1 MKEQNDRRIF
11 TFVAVSL
18 AVMWTWSYFFAPPPP
33 EQSAAAVV
41 EGAAAEGTAAAGAV
55 PASATPAPSA
65 PVASE
70 APCTG
75 KSAVLESA
83 TAALEVS
90 DCGAIRSVR
99 FPGVGAPKVVTGW
112 WSWAWGRATGSE
124 SGGWVPYAGGDHDL
138 DLLTKGE
145 LLAAGRG
152 PYAFGGTWT
161 ITSTDPLVQE
171 RRTADGFRVVRTI
184 TRGASPDLWNVRIHM
199 ESDRPLLGPFWVGS
213 ADQFGTFSAYST
225 APTLLNWTE
234 GDWDAEHLA
243 SGADFSAPKVWDG
256 PAGWSGVGDRFYLV
270 AAAPDD
276 PAAASRA
283 EWARLDADR
292 VGSFYVLAAPSLAP
306 GAPIDV
312 SFTVYAGP
320 RELARLEAAGHGFE
334 EAVSLG
340 WFGLFAKFLLVTL
353 HLIQSVVGDWGYS
366 ILALTLL
373 VRVVTYPLTRQAV
386 VSGRRMQ
393 ALQPLMKELQEKYA
407 DDKETLNREMMA
419 LYGKHGVNPLGGCF
433 PMLVQMPVF
442 IALFTALQ
450 YEPSLFNQQFF
461 YVQDLSAQ
469 DPYGFLSLFVVVGMY
484 VQQTMMPTTGMDPT
498 QAQMLKLMPLFF
510 GLMMW
515 SSPAGLALY
524 YSLNTVLAIVQQWY
538 NTRSIPPAVLDGD
551 ANVPS

>member
-1 MKEQNDRRIF
+1 MKDQNERRLF
-11 TFVAVSL
+11 TAVAISL
-18 AVMWTWSYFFAPPPP
+18 ALIWLWQFFFAPPPP
-33 EQSAAAVV
+33 VAETAAGVV
-41 EGAAAEGTAAAGAV
+41 DGAPAEDVAGAAPAA
-55 PASATPAPSA
+55 A
-65 PVASE
+65 PVAPVSAASAE

-75 KSAVLESA
+75 KTAVIKSD
-83 TAALEVS
+83 TSALEVS
-90 DCGAIRSVR
+90 DCGAIRSVS
-99 FPGVGAPKVVTGW
+99 FPGIAEPKVVTGW
-112 WSWAWGRATGSE
+112 WTWAWHRVNGTE
-124 SGGWVPYAGGDHDL
+124 SGGWQPYVGGERDL

-152 PYAFGGTWT
+152 PYALGGTWS

-171 RRTADGFRVVRTI
+171 RTTSDGFRVVRTI
-184 TRGASPDLWNVRIHM
+184 TRGATSDLWTVKIHM
-199 ESDRPLLGPFWVGS
+199 ESDRPLMGPFWIGT
-213 ADQFGTFSAYST
+213 ADQFGKYSAYGT
-225 APTLLNWTE
+225 DPTLLHWVE

-243 SGADFSAPKVWDG
+243 SGADFSAPETFES

-276 PAAASRA
+276 PTVASRA
-283 EWARLDADR
+283 EWARLDAER
-292 VGSFYVLAAPSLAP
+292 VGAFYVLAAPSLAP
-306 GAPIDV
+306 GAPIDA

-353 HLIQSVVGDWGYS
+353 HLIESVVGDWGYS

-393 ALQPLMKELQEKYA
+393 ALQPAMKALQEKYA
-407 DDKETLNREMMA
+407 EDKETLNREMMA
-419 LYGKHGVNPLGGCF
+419 LYSKHGVNPLGGCF

-450 YEPSLFNQQFF
+450 YEPSLFNQHFF